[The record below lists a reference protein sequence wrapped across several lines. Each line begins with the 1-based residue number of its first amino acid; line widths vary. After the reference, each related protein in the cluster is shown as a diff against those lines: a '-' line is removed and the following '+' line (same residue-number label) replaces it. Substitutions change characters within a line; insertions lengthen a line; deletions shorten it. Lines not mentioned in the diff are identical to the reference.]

1 MNLLDLGFT
10 QFFEDNFG
18 PYRSEALK
26 PLRIARQH
34 KNLYIGLDETGEWQ
48 LELAGKFRHEAENG
62 GSFPTVGDWVA
73 VAAREENRGTIKA
86 LLPRKSV
93 FLRKVAGIRTEKQA
107 VAANID
113 TVFIVSGLD
122 GNYNLRRLERYL
134 TLAYESGATPVILLN
149 KADLCEDIDAVTA
162 EVETLAIGVPVHP
175 VSALSGDALSPLA
188 EYLTPGM
195 TAAFIGSSGVGK
207 SSLINR
213 LLGEERMLV
222 QEISEDDAARGRH
235 TTTHREL
242 ILLPDGGMV
251 IDTPG
256 MRELQVWGDEEGLK
270 QAFDDIEALASGCR
284 FRDCAHNGEPGC
296 AVREAVD
303 SGALDAERLR
313 SYHKLKKELRYLEAK
328 QTQKASLVEKARWKQ
343 ISLLQRAHK
352 KQGM

>member
-1 MNLLDLGFT
+1 MNLLNLGFS

-18 PYRSEALK
+18 RYRGDNLR

-34 KNLYIGLDETGEWQ
+34 KNLYIGFDETGKWQ
-48 LELAGKFRHEAENG
+48 LELAGRFRHEAENG

-73 VAAREENRGTIKA
+73 VAAREENHGTIKA

-93 FLRKVAGIRTEKQA
+93 FLRKEAGLRTAQQA

-122 GNYNLRRLERYL
+122 GNHNLRRLERYL
-134 TLAYESGATPVILLN
+134 TLAYESGAAPVILLN
-149 KADLCEDIDAVTA
+149 KADLCDDIEAVTS

-175 VSALSGDALSPLA
+175 VSAFSGDSLSPLA
-188 EYLTPGM
+188 EYLTPGR
-195 TAAFIGSSGVGK
+195 TAALIGSSGVGK

-222 QEISEDDAARGRH
+222 QEISEQDAARGRH

-256 MRELQVWGDEEGLK
+256 MRELQVWGDDDALK
-270 QAFDDIEALASGCR
+270 QAFDDFEALASGCR
-284 FRDCAHNGEPGC
+284 FRDCAHKGEPGC
-296 AVREAVD
+296 AVRAAVET
-303 SGALDAERLR
+303 GALDADRLR
-313 SYHKLKKELRYLEAK
+313 SYHKLEKELRYLEAK
-328 QTQKASLVEKARWKQ
+328 QTQKASLVEKSRWKQ

-352 KQGM
+352 KQGI